1 MTLLAIEIDPCAG
14 LSRSVSVMEAL
25 STSADGFALRP
36 VVWSTSV
43 SFASTEIGTVSS
55 SFTSFVSAAGV
66 GASLTWVTVIVET
79 TSLLTRPAT
88 SLME

>member
-1 MTLLAIEIDPCAG
+1 MFAIEIDPCAG
-14 LSRSVSVMEAL
+14 FAKSASAMEAL
-25 STSADGFALRP
+25 STSAVGLALSP
-36 VVWSTSV
+36 GVLSTSV
-43 SFASTEIGTVSS
+43 SLASTETVTVSS

-66 GASLTWVTVIVET
+66 GASFTWVTVIVET